1 MKFPRIARGPGTACA
16 MKLFRGRWLP
26 GAVMSAGLMMVL
38 TNQALACACC
48 ADDGEYNFSPNARIS
63 EYQRAQFDGMKFG
76 PAARLYLTDAGE
88 DAVKGLASATPDNTV
103 SVVLEPRQWRMTF
116 RSADGKTGILT
127 LPIPAKMTT
136 LAADLHDS
144 EDLRLGPSLYKE
156 WRCEGAARG
165 DGIFQKG
172 FAAPARYTL
181 IFQGRGNRCD
191 SGSDFT
197 HWRVEISG
205 PKASY
210 AFFGELLSE
219 SAPDESATPSPFDD
233 AKPKE

>member
-1 MKFPRIARGPGTACA
+1 
-16 MKLFRGRWLP
+16 MKLFRSRWLL
-26 GAVMSAGLMMVL
+26 GTVLSAGLMVAL
-38 TNQALACACC
+38 TIDAFACACC
-48 ADDGEYNFSPNARIS
+48 ADEGEYTYSPNARIS
-63 EYQRAQFDGMKFG
+63 DYQRAQFDGMKFG

-88 DAVKGLASATPDNTV
+88 DAVKGLASITPENTV
-103 SVVLEPRQWRMTF
+103 SVVIEPKLWRLTF

-127 LPIPAKMTT
+127 LAIPAKITT

-156 WRCEGAARG
+156 WRCEGVAKG

-205 PKASY
+205 AKASY
-210 AFFGELLSE
+210 AFFGELLSDA
-219 SAPDESATPSPFDD
+219 APDESATPSPSGD